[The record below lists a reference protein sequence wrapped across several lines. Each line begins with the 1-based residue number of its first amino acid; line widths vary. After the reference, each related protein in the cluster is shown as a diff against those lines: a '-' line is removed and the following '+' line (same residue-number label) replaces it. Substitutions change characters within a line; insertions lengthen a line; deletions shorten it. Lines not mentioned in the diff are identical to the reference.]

1 MKIIGRRTREI
12 PDYFRWPISF
22 LRTLVELREI
32 ANLGRYRFIRGRV
45 TYTLFSLLTYRC
57 VRIRQRTWSPSVRFR
72 NAFIVSQ
79 KKTPERAKTCF
90 DDGFFFFCF
99 VLRTSGRTEDIEFVL
114 SLVRNWAM
122 SSPCVYMQTH
132 YVLVPHRGRL
142 LRASKMSWKYLKT
155 RTKSVLN
162 QPPKW
167 VLIYVFI
174 FIGRDNNSEEL

>member
-45 TYTLFSLLTYRC
+45 TYTLFSLLTCRC
-57 VRIRQRTWSPSVRFR
+57 VCIRQRTWSPSVRFR

-90 DDGFFFFCF
+90 DDGFFFF
-99 VLRTSGRTEDIEFVL
+99 VLFYEPRAAQRTSNSFYRLWETGPYRRRAYICRHTTRWFHTAVVCCA
-114 SLVRNWAM
+114 LV
-122 SSPCVYMQTH
+122 
-132 YVLVPHRGRL
+132 
-142 LRASKMSWKYLKT
+142 
-155 RTKSVLN
+155 
-162 QPPKW
+162 KW
-167 VLIYVFI
+167 VGNIWKPVRKVFWTNLLY
-174 FIGRDNNSEEL
+174 GY